1 MEYFVKYLGLWMQ
14 SCWRVDFLSKILMT
28 PGWVKSDPQKENFLK
43 YFKTWQMIAMIWFE
57 HIPTSNSEKVVVY
70 ENFAKPKLFCSE
82 IFCNRHRQSGTIF
95 SICSEALATGSE
107 LKEKCTWNDFGLK
120 CDLSNNTTINIH
132 TRNVFLMS

>member
-57 HIPTSNSEKVVVY
+57 HIPTSNSEKVIVK
-70 ENFAKPKLFCSE
+70 EFR
-82 IFCNRHRQSGTIF
+82 IFVLHFRNTFSIF
-95 SICSEALATGSE
+95 SAALGARPFTSE
-107 LKEKCTWNDFGLK
+107 
-120 CDLSNNTTINIH
+120 
-132 TRNVFLMS
+132 

>member
-57 HIPTSNSEKVVVY
+57 HIPTSNSEKVVFNLQLEV
-70 ENFAKPKLFCSE
+70 NWRK
-82 IFCNRHRQSGTIF
+82 
-95 SICSEALATGSE
+95 
-107 LKEKCTWNDFGLK
+107 
-120 CDLSNNTTINIH
+120 
-132 TRNVFLMS
+132 NVLHEMISV